1 MTLPHDILA
10 PMKIERKFLPLLLT
24 IAAVFYLAFII
35 GTSFIVNN
43 ERYFTLV
50 DDAMISMRYAQHL
63 AQGHSLTWNIG
74 EAPVEGFTNL
84 GWMLYMAFLHLFPI
98 PASKISLVVMLT
110 SLAILLANIAIV
122 YRISEIL
129 LPDSKY
135 SPALAAIITAFYFPL
150 VFWSLRGMEVGLLTL
165 LINFSILLAFT
176 KNKTVLISVVLAL
189 AILVR
194 MDTFIAAA
202 LIVVYLFI
210 KDKNSAIIPA
220 ISIVV
225 TTCAI
230 LMFQKIYFGDFLP
243 TTYYQKVTGFATLE
257 RIQHGIL
264 VFNQFATRD
273 TLFLFFFSLAGLF
286 FYKRSV
292 QRNREA
298 LLLLGIFLAQCAY
311 SIYIGGDYAEP
322 ETNAAN
328 RFITQGMPA
337 LIILFSWTT
346 SRILSDLN
354 TGQTQSALST
364 PKVNPAIP
372 LALIVLIIISG
383 EAWFNYSID
392 NAPLLK
398 ADIRRVKLALHIAEN
413 TSPEAVIA
421 VHAAGQIPY
430 YSQRTTID
438 LLGLNDPI
446 VAKGLG
452 HGEFY
457 PGHNKWDYDY
467 SIGQLQPDVIADNFV
482 PLAAFMLGNERYTKL
497 NNGIYIRNDSTFINA
512 NGLSKEYR

>member
-1 MTLPHDILA
+1 MKTERKLLNLILA
-10 PMKIERKFLPLLLT
+10 T
-24 IAAVFYLAFII
+24 AAIFYLAFII
-35 GTSFIVNN
+35 GTSFVING

-63 AQGHSLTWNIG
+63 AQGHGLTWNIG

-84 GWMLYMAFLHLFPI
+84 GWTLYLTFLHLFPI

-110 SLAILLANIAIV
+110 SLVILLANITIV
-122 YRISEIL
+122 HRIAETL

-135 SPALAAIITAFYFPL
+135 APTLAALVTAFYFPL
-150 VFWSLRGMEVGLLTL
+150 VFWSLRGMEVGLLTM
-165 LINFSILLAFT
+165 LIDLSILLAIS
-176 KNKTVLISVVLAL
+176 KNKNILIGIIPAL

-194 MDTFIAAA
+194 MDAFIAAA
-202 LIVVYLFI
+202 LIATYLFA
-210 KDKNSAIIPA
+210 KNKHSTTRSVPAVLIIA
-220 ISIVV
+220 ATLSI
-225 TTCAI
+225 
-230 LMFQKIYFGDFLP
+230 LWFQKIYFGDFLP
-243 TTYYQKVTGFATLE
+243 ITYYQKVTGFATLE

-273 TLFLFFFSLAGLF
+273 TLLLFLFSLAGLF
-286 FYKRSV
+286 FYKL

-311 SIYIGGDYAEP
+311 SIYVGGDYAEP

-337 LIILFSWTT
+337 LIILFSWMT
-346 SRILSDLN
+346 SRILTDLKI
-354 TGQTQSALST
+354 GQPQLTLST

-372 LALIVLIIISG
+372 LAIGILIIISG
-383 EAWFNYSID
+383 EAWLNYSIN

-398 ADIRRVKLALHIAEN
+398 ADIRRVKLGLLIAEN
-413 TSPEAVIA
+413 TSPEAIIA

-430 YSQRTTID
+430 YSERTTID
-438 LLGLNDPI
+438 LLGLNDPVI
-446 VAKGLG
+446 AKGLG

-467 SIGQLQPDVIADNFV
+467 SIGQLQPNLIADNFA
-482 PLAAFMLGNERYTKL
+482 PLAEFMQGNEEYTKL
-497 NNGIYIRNDSTFINA
+497 ANGIYIRNNSVFIDA